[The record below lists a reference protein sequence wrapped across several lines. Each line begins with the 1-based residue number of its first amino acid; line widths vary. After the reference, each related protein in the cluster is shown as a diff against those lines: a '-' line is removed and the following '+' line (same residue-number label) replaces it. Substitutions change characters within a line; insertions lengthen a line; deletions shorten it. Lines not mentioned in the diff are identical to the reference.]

1 MTFLRA
7 LCLAA
12 AACLPLPALAAVE
25 IQEVTSEGGI
35 TAWLVEEP
43 SIPFVAIELQFEGG
57 ANLDAPGKRGATN
70 LMMALLE
77 EGSGERDARAFA
89 EAAEGLAA
97 SFGFDTYNDSVAVS
111 AQVLTENRAEA
122 LALLRDALTEPRFE
136 QADIDRVRDQVLAV
150 IAQDE
155 TDPQEVASATMNRL
169 AFPEHPYGTQLEG
182 TRETVSSLTRDDL
195 VAAHRA
201 ALTRDSVMV
210 GVTGDITA
218 EELGPLLDE
227 LLGGLPESASAE
239 VQPAEYSLEG
249 GVTVVDF
256 PTPQSVVL
264 FGHEGIMRDDE
275 DFFPAFVMN
284 HILGGAGFESKLM
297 QEVREERGLTYGIGS
312 YLVPRDL
319 AAQYL
324 GQFSSSNDTAAEA
337 VEIVRSIWQDVAEN
351 GIATDKLDAAKT
363 YLTGAYPLRFDGNAN
378 IAGILVAMQS
388 QGLPIDYIATRN
400 DKVMAVTPEDI
411 ARVAARVLQPENLH
425 FVVVGQPE
433 GLETGDA
440 PESAASD
447 G

>member
-169 AFPEHPYGTQLEG
+169 AFPDHPYGTQLEG

-433 GLETGDA
+433 GLDTG
-440 PESAASD
+440 PVPMPSD